1 MQKILIVDDKEQNLF
16 TLKKV
21 LDDLDVEFVEAMHG
35 NDALKETLHND
46 FALAI
51 LDVQMPDMDG
61 YELAELLRCDPKTEN
76 LPIIFLSAVFHDD
89 YHVFKG
95 YDSGAVDFIVK
106 PYKPKIL
113 LSKVNF
119 FLQLHQQKLTLE
131 KAVELEK
138 TKNYLENI
146 LFSMSD
152 AIFVINRQGEID
164 ICNQGGRTLVGYEQ
178 DKLVGWSL
186 DTFLTEEVCTTWVRQ
201 LMADSEADPLRNQ
214 ETLLRNACDEKIP
227 VLASASPIRDET
239 GQIHGA
245 VFVLRDLRNRK
256 KLEEQVYRAK
266 RMESIGLMA
275 GGVAHDLNNILAGI
289 IGYPELLLKTLPEN
303 STLREPLQA
312 VWEAGQRAAM
322 VVADLLTVARGVAV
336 AKEVRDLKLLVKEYL
351 DSREHRKLNAL
362 YPAISF
368 EHRLEAT
375 RADIFCSPLHIK
387 KCLMN
392 LVTNAAEAV
401 VDNGAV
407 IISTHNKRI
416 DETESSKYEIAA
428 GEYVVLSVE
437 DTGSGIPEKDLQH
450 IFEPFYTKKVMGR
463 SGTGL
468 GLTVVWNT
476 VQDHDGKIFVTGD
489 EQGTCFQIYLPV
501 SKEKAAVPEESR
513 DREKTT
519 EQGRTIL
526 IIDDEPQL
534 RDIAAR
540 MLRSLGYTVDSVC
553 SGELAI
559 KYILDQPVDLIVIDM
574 QMEPGMNGYE
584 TYREIIEIYPEQK
597 AVIVSGFSESA
608 DVKAALK
615 LGANGFIKKPYSLD
629 QLGRA
634 VHDALRSRHS
644 LHSRHSQQ
652 LSEKN

>member
-16 TLKKV
+16 TLRKV
-21 LDDLDVEFVEAMHG
+21 LADLDVEFVEAMYG
-35 NDALKETLHND
+35 NDALKATLHND

-61 YELAELLRCDPKTEN
+61 YELAEFLRCDPKTEN
-76 LPIIFLSAVFHDD
+76 LPIVFLSAVYHDD

-95 YDSGAVDFIVK
+95 YDSGAVDFIIK
-106 PYKPKIL
+106 PYEPKIL

-119 FLQLHQQKLTLE
+119 FLQLHQQKLALE

-138 TKNYLENI
+138 NKNYLENI

-152 AIFVINRQGEID
+152 AIFVINLQGRID
-164 ICNQGGRTLVGYEQ
+164 ICNKGSRSLVGSEQ
-178 DKLVGWSL
+178 DEMVGQPL
-186 DTFLTEEVCTTWVRQ
+186 HAFLTEEICTAWVQQ
-201 LMADSEADPLRNQ
+201 LVAAEQVEPLQNQ
-214 ETLLRNACDEKIP
+214 ETSLQNADDEKIP
-227 VLASASPIRDET
+227 VLASASPLRNEA
-239 GQIHGA
+239 GELHGA
-245 VFVLRDLRNRK
+245 VFVLKDLRDRK
-256 KLEEQVYRAK
+256 KLEEQVYRSK

-289 IGYPELLLKTLPEN
+289 IGYPELLLRTLPEG
-303 STLREPLQA
+303 STLREPIEA
-312 VWEAGQRAAM
+312 IWESGQRAAM

-336 AKEVRDLKLLVKEYL
+336 AKEVRNLNSLAKEYL
-351 DSREHRKLNAL
+351 NSPEHKKLNVL
-362 YPAISF
+362 YPEVLFA
-368 EHRLEAT
+368 HRLEAT
-375 RADIFCSPLHIK
+375 QAGIFCSPLHIK

-401 VDNGAV
+401 VGNGA
-407 IISTHNKRI
+407 ISITTRNKQI
-416 DETESSKYEIAA
+416 DETKALEYEIAA
-428 GEYVVLSVE
+428 GAYIVLCVE

-476 VQDHDGKIFVTGD
+476 VQDHESKIFVTSD
-489 EQGTCFQIYLPV
+489 EKGTCFQIYFPV
-501 SKEKAAVPEESR
+501 RKEKAVVTEESSQQ
-513 DREKTT
+513 EKTAQQT
-519 EQGRTIL
+519 GTIL
-526 IIDDEPQL
+526 IVDDEPQL

-540 MLRSLGYTVDSVC
+540 MLKSIGYTADSVC

-559 KYILDQPVDLIVIDM
+559 KYILDKPVDLIVIDM
-574 QMEPGMNGYE
+574 QMEPGINGYE
-584 TYREIIEIYPEQK
+584 TYREISKVYPEQK
-597 AVIVSGFSESA
+597 AVIVSGFSGSA

-615 LGANGFIKKPYSLD
+615 LGAKGFIKKPYSLD

-634 VHDALRSRHS
+634 VKEA
-644 LHSRHSQQ
+644 LHS
-652 LSEKN
+652 

>member
-21 LDDLDVEFVEAMHG
+21 LADLDVEFVQATYG
-35 NDALKETLHND
+35 NDALKATLHND

-61 YELAELLRCDPKTEN
+61 YELAELLRSDPKTEN
-76 LPIIFLSAVFHDD
+76 LPNIFLSAVYHDD

-95 YDSGAVDFIVK
+95 YDSGAVDFITK
-106 PYKPKIL
+106 PYEPKIL

-119 FLQLHQQKLTLE
+119 FLQLHQQKLALE

-146 LFSMSD
+146 LFSMTD
-152 AIFVINRQGEID
+152 AIFVINAQGEIE
-164 ICNQGGRTLVGYEQ
+164 ICNLGSQTLVGYAQ
-178 DKLVGWSL
+178 DELLGQPL
-186 DTFLTEEVCTTWVRQ
+186 YAYLTEEICTSWMQSFIFDENT
-201 LMADSEADPLRNQ
+201 DPLQNH
-214 ETLLRNACDEKIP
+214 ETILQAADKEEIP
-227 VLASASPIRDET
+227 VLASASAIRDEA
-239 GQIHGA
+239 GELHGA
-245 VFVLRDLRNRK
+245 VFLLRDLRDRK
-256 KLEEQVYRAK
+256 KLEDQVFRSK

-289 IGYPELLLKTLPEN
+289 IGYPELLLKTLPKDSN
-303 STLREPLQA
+303 LREPLEA
-312 VWEAGQRAAM
+312 IWESGQRAAM
-322 VVADLLTVARGVAV
+322 VVADLLTVARGVAI
-336 AKEVRDLKLLVKEYL
+336 AKEVRDLSVLIGEYL
-351 DSREHRKLNAL
+351 ASPEQKKLEGL
-362 YPAISF
+362 YSDISF
-368 EHRLEAT
+368 QQEF
-375 RADIFCSPLHIK
+375 RASQSDIFCSPLHIK

-401 VDNGAV
+401 VDSGTV
-407 IISTHNKRI
+407 TISTHNEYI
-416 DETESSKYEIAA
+416 DESKAQENKIKT
-428 GEYVVLSVE
+428 GEYVVLRVE
-437 DTGSGIPEKDLQH
+437 DTGSGIPEENLQH

-476 VQDHDGKIFVTGD
+476 VQDHESKIMVSSND
-489 EQGTCFQIYLPV
+489 KGTCFTVYFPL
-501 SKEKAAVPEESR
+501 SKEKIAVPEESGPL
-513 DREKTT
+513 E
-519 EQGRTIL
+519 EAPAPSGLVL

-540 MLRSLGYTVDSVC
+540 MLRSLGYSADSVC

-559 KYILDQPVDLIVIDM
+559 KYLMDKQVDLIVIDM

-584 TYREIIEIYPEQK
+584 TYREIIKIYPGQK
-597 AVIVSGFSESA
+597 AIIVSGYSDSA
-608 DVKAALK
+608 DVKATLK
-615 LGANGFIKKPYSLD
+615 LGANGFIKKPYSLE

-634 VHDALRSRHS
+634 VQGAL
-644 LHSRHSQQ
+644 
-652 LSEKN
+652 KK

>member
-16 TLKKV
+16 TLRKV
-21 LDDLDVEFVEAMHG
+21 LADLDVEFVEATYG
-35 NDALKETLHND
+35 NDALKATLHND

-61 YELAELLRCDPKTEN
+61 YELAELLRCDLKTEN
-76 LPIIFLSAVFHDD
+76 LPIIFLSAVYHDD

-95 YDSGAVDFIVK
+95 YDSGAVDFIIK
-106 PYKPKIL
+106 PYEPKIL

-119 FLQLHQQKLTLE
+119 FLQLHQQKLALE

-152 AIFVINRQGEID
+152 AIFVIDLQGSID
-164 ICNQGGRTLVGYEQ
+164 ICNQGSQSLVGSEQ
-178 DKLVGWSL
+178 DEMVGQPL
-186 DTFLTEEVCTTWVRQ
+186 HTFLTEETCTAWVQQ
-201 LMADSEADPLRNQ
+201 LGSDEEAEPLQNQ
-214 ETLLRNACDEKIP
+214 ETSLQTAYDEKIP
-227 VLASASPIRDET
+227 VLASASPIRDEE
-239 GQIHGA
+239 GEVHGA
-245 VFVLRDLRNRK
+245 VFVLRDLRERK
-256 KLEEQVYRAK
+256 KLEEQVYRSK

-303 STLREPLQA
+303 STLREPLEA
-312 VWEAGQRAAM
+312 IWESGQRAAM
-322 VVADLLTVARGVAV
+322 VVADLLTVARGAAIV
-336 AKEVRDLKLLVKEYL
+336 KEVRDINALIKEYL
-351 DSREHRKLNAL
+351 DSPEHKKLNAL
-362 YPAISF
+362 YPEILFA
-368 EHRLEAT
+368 HRFKAT
-375 RADIFCSPLHIK
+375 QADIFCSPLHIK

-401 VDNGAV
+401 VGNGAV
-407 IISTHNKRI
+407 TLTTRNKQV
-416 DETESSKYEIAA
+416 DETNALEYEIAT
-428 GEYVVLSVE
+428 GEYIVLCVE

-476 VQDHDGKIFVTGD
+476 VQDHESKIFVTSD
-489 EQGTCFQIYLPV
+489 EKGTCFQVYFPV
-501 SKEKAAVPEESR
+501 NKEKSVVIEEIQQEETAERS
-513 DREKTT
+513 
-519 EQGRTIL
+519 GTIL
-526 IIDDEPQL
+526 IVDDEPQL

-540 MLRSLGYTVDSVC
+540 MLKSLSYTVDSVC

-559 KYILDQPVDLIVIDM
+559 KSILDKPVDLIVIDM
-574 QMEPGMNGYE
+574 QMEPGMNGYD
-584 TYREIIEIYPEQK
+584 TYLEISKIYPEQK
-597 AVIVSGFSESA
+597 AVIVSGFSDSA
-608 DVKAALK
+608 DVKATLK

-629 QLGRA
+629 QLGTA
-634 VHDALRSRHS
+634 VNEALRSGG
-644 LHSRHSQQ
+644 
-652 LSEKN
+652 

>member
-16 TLKKV
+16 TLRKV
-21 LDDLDVEFVEAMHG
+21 LDDLDVEFVEAMYG
-35 NDALKETLHND
+35 NDALKATLHND

-95 YDSGAVDFIVK
+95 YDSGAVDFIIK
-106 PYKPKIL
+106 PYEPKIL

-119 FLQLHQQKLTLE
+119 FLQLHQQKLALE

-152 AIFVINRQGEID
+152 GIFVINLQGCID
-164 ICNQGGRTLVGYEQ
+164 ICNQGSQSLVGCEQ
-178 DKLVGWSL
+178 DKMVGQPL
-186 DTFLTEEVCTTWVRQ
+186 HAFLAEETCTTWVRQ
-201 LMADSEADPLRNQ
+201 LMADEDAEPLQNQ
-214 ETLLRNACDEKIP
+214 ETSLQSACDEKIP
-227 VLASASPIRDET
+227 VLASASPIRDEA
-239 GQIHGA
+239 GEVHGA
-245 VFVLRDLRNRK
+245 VFVLRDLRDRK
-256 KLEEQVYRAK
+256 KLEEQIYRSK

-289 IGYPELLLKTLPEN
+289 IGYPELLLKTLPATSN
-303 STLREPLQA
+303 LREPLRA
-312 VWEAGQRAAM
+312 ILESGQRAAM
-322 VVADLLTVARGVAV
+322 VVADLLTVARGVAI
-336 AKEVRDLKLLVKEYL
+336 AKEIRNLNLLIKEYL
-351 DSREHRKLNAL
+351 DSPEHRKLNAL
-362 YPAISF
+362 YSGISYENQF
-368 EHRLEAT
+368 DAEQ
-375 RADIFCSPLHIK
+375 ADILCSPLHIK

-401 VDNGAV
+401 VDTGR
-407 IISTHNKRI
+407 IIVSTRNEYI
-416 DETESSKYEIAA
+416 DEEKAREYEIKE
-428 GEYVVLSVE
+428 GKYIVLGVE

-468 GLTVVWNT
+468 GLTVIWNT
-476 VQDHDGKIFVTGD
+476 VQDHDSKIFVTSD
-489 EQGTCFQIYLPV
+489 EKGTCFQVYFPV
-501 SKEKAAVPEESR
+501 SKEKAIVTEESCQQEETAER
-513 DREKTT
+513 T
-519 EQGRTIL
+519 GTIL

-540 MLRSLGYTVDSVC
+540 MLQSLGYTVDSVC

-559 KYILDQPVDLIVIDM
+559 KYVLDKPVDLIVIDM

-584 TYREIIEIYPEQK
+584 TYLEISKIYPEQK
-597 AVIVSGFSESA
+597 AVIVSGFSDNA
-608 DVKAALK
+608 DVKATLK
-615 LGANGFIKKPYSLD
+615 LGANGFIKKPYSTE

-634 VHDALRSRHS
+634 VKEALRS
-644 LHSRHSQQ
+644 
-652 LSEKN
+652 

>member
-16 TLKKV
+16 TLRKV
-21 LDDLDVEFVEAMHG
+21 LDDLDVEFVQATYG
-35 NDALKETLHND
+35 NDALKATLHND

-76 LPIIFLSAVFHDD
+76 LPIIFLSAVYHDD

-95 YDSGAVDFIVK
+95 YDSGAVDFIIK
-106 PYKPKIL
+106 PYEPKIL

-119 FLQLHQQKLTLE
+119 FLQLHQQKLALE

-152 AIFVINRQGEID
+152 AIFVINLQGRID
-164 ICNQGGRTLVGYEQ
+164 ICNQGSRSLVGYEQ
-178 DKLVGWSL
+178 DEIVGQPL
-186 DTFLTEEVCTTWVRQ
+186 HAFLTEEICTAWVQQ
-201 LMADSEADPLRNQ
+201 LVMADEEVEPLQNQ
-214 ETLLRNACDEKIP
+214 ETSLQTAYDKKIP
-227 VLASASPIRDET
+227 VLASASPIRDEE
-239 GQIHGA
+239 GELHGA
-245 VFVLRDLRNRK
+245 VFVLKDLRDRK
-256 KLEEQVYRAK
+256 KLEEQVYRSK

-303 STLREPLQA
+303 SSLREPLEA
-312 VWEAGQRAAM
+312 VWESGQRAAM

-336 AKEVRDLKLLVKEYL
+336 AKEVRNLNFLVKEYL
-351 DSREHRKLNAL
+351 NSPEHKKLNSL
-362 YPAISF
+362 YPEILF

-375 RADIFCSPLHIK
+375 QAGIFCSPIHIK

-401 VDNGAV
+401 VGNGS
-407 IISTHNKRI
+407 ISIATRNKQV
-416 DETESSKYEIAA
+416 DEIKALEYEIAE
-428 GEYVVLSVE
+428 GEYIVLSVE
-437 DTGSGIPEKDLQH
+437 DTGSGILEKDLQH

-476 VQDHDGKIFVTGD
+476 VQDHESKIFVTSD
-489 EQGTCFQIYLPV
+489 EKGTGFQIYFPV
-501 SKEKAAVPEESR
+501 SKEQSVVIEESSQ
-513 DREKTT
+513 REKIV
-519 EQGRTIL
+519 QRSGTIL

-540 MLRSLGYTVDSVC
+540 MLKSLGYTVDSVC

-559 KYILDQPVDLIVIDM
+559 KYILDKPVDLIVIDM
-574 QMEPGMNGYE
+574 QMEPGINGYE
-584 TYREIIEIYPEQK
+584 TYREISKIYPEQK
-597 AVIVSGFSESA
+597 AVIVSGFSGSA

-615 LGANGFIKKPYSLD
+615 LGAKGFIKKPYSLD
-629 QLGRA
+629 QLGKA
-634 VHDALRSRHS
+634 VKEAFRS
-644 LHSRHSQQ
+644 
-652 LSEKN
+652 

>member
-16 TLKKV
+16 TLRKV
-21 LDDLDVEFVEAMHG
+21 LDELDVEFVEATYG
-35 NDALKETLHND
+35 NDALKATLHND

-76 LPIIFLSAVFHDD
+76 LPIIFLSAVYHDD

-95 YDSGAVDFIVK
+95 YDSGAVDFIIK
-106 PYKPKIL
+106 PYEPKIL

-119 FLQLHQQKLTLE
+119 FLQLHQQKLALE

-138 TKNYLENI
+138 NKNYLENI

-152 AIFVINRQGEID
+152 AIFVINLQGRID
-164 ICNQGGRTLVGYEQ
+164 ICNQGSQSLVGYEQ
-178 DKLVGWSL
+178 DEMVGQPL
-186 DTFLTEEVCTTWVRQ
+186 HAFLTEEICTTWVQQ
-201 LMADSEADPLRNQ
+201 LVAAEQAEPLQNQ
-214 ETLLRNACDEKIP
+214 ETSLHNAYDEKIP
-227 VLASASPIRDET
+227 VLASASPVRNEA
-239 GQIHGA
+239 GELHGA
-245 VFVLRDLRNRK
+245 VFVLKDLRDRK
-256 KLEEQVYRAK
+256 KLEEQVYRSK

-289 IGYPELLLKTLPEN
+289 IGYPELLLKTLPEK
-303 STLREPLQA
+303 STLREPLEA
-312 VWEAGQRAAM
+312 IWESGQRAAM

-336 AKEVRDLKLLVKEYL
+336 AKEVRSLNCLAREYL
-351 DSREHRKLNAL
+351 NSPEHKKLNSL
-362 YPAISF
+362 YPEVLF

-375 RADIFCSPLHIK
+375 RAGIFCSPIHIK

-392 LVTNAAEAV
+392 LITNAAEAV
-401 VDNGAV
+401 VGNGV
-407 IISTHNKRI
+407 IRITTHNKQV
-416 DETESSKYEIAA
+416 DETKALEYEIAE
-428 GEYVVLSVE
+428 GEYIVLSVE
-437 DTGSGIPEKDLQH
+437 DTGSGIPEKYLQH

-476 VQDHDGKIFVTGD
+476 VQDHESKIFVTSD
-489 EQGTCFQIYLPV
+489 EKGTCFQIYFPV
-501 SKEKAAVPEESR
+501 REEKVVVKEENR
-513 DREKTT
+513 QQEKPA
-519 EQGRTIL
+519 ERSGTIL
-526 IIDDEPQL
+526 IVDDEPQL

-540 MLRSLGYTVDSVC
+540 MLLSIGYAVDSVC

-559 KYILDQPVDLIVIDM
+559 KYILDKPVDLIVIDM
-574 QMEPGMNGYE
+574 QMEPGINGYE
-584 TYREIIEIYPEQK
+584 TYREISKIYPEQK
-597 AVIVSGFSESA
+597 AVIVSGFSGSA

-615 LGANGFIKKPYSLD
+615 LGAKGFIKKPYSLD

-634 VHDALRSRHS
+634 VKEALRS
-644 LHSRHSQQ
+644 
-652 LSEKN
+652 